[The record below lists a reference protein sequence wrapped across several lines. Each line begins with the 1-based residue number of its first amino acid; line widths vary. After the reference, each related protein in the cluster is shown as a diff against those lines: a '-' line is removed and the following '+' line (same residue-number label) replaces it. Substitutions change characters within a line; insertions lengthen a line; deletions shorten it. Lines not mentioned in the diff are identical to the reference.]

1 MELAGKL
8 LLGFFIGF
16 LCGLIPLIH
25 GLLIYRTASALIG
38 LLASSL
44 TGLIFSFLDKSPF
57 TAIIIALMFVVINI
71 AAQKRHKKDSEHEQT
86 EEPNEIAE
94 K

>member
-16 LCGLIPLIH
+16 LCGLIPFIH
-25 GLLIYRTASALIG
+25 GLLIKRTVPAIIG
-38 LLASSL
+38 LGACSV
-44 TGLIFSFLDKSPF
+44 TGLIFNLLDKSPF
-57 TAIIIALMFVVINI
+57 TAIVVALMFIVINI
-71 AAQKRHKKDSEHEQT
+71 AIQKKNKKFYQQEQSQD
-86 EEPNEIAE
+86 I